1 MRACL
6 AGGDTMH
13 VGVSSPTLGVIGGGQ
28 LGRMLAEAAGPLGVD
43 VIVSD
48 PTPACPASAVAR
60 DQIVGDFDDVDTIRG
75 VADRSD
81 FLTYEIELVD
91 PDALETVME
100 ESGIPVHPS
109 PESLRMT
116 QDKLLEKRRLSDAG
130 IPVPAFR
137 PVDRE
142 EDLRTAIETFGYPVM
157 LKARHGGYDGRGN
170 FLIAEEADIEPALDA
185 APGAMLVEQ
194 VIEFDRELS
203 VIGVRGE
210 AGTATF
216 PAGENIHEA
225 EILRETIV
233 PARTDDDILTLA
245 QSVATEVL
253 TLMEGRGVFGIELFE
268 ADGEILVNEIA
279 PRPHNS
285 GHYSIEGAYTSQFA
299 QHVRAVVGYPLGAT
313 QSRDPTVMANVLGDV
328 TDPEPASLTGVE
340 AVFETPGASLHW
352 YGKREVRP
360 LRKMGHV
367 TVVPTGS
374 ESRSDLLGTA
384 RRLSNGL
391 TFET

>member
-1 MRACL
+1 
-6 AGGDTMH
+6 MH

-43 VIVSD
+43 LIVSD
-48 PTPACPASAVAR
+48 PTPKCPASAVAR
-60 DQIVGDFDDVDTIRG
+60 DQIVGDFDDVDTIRS

-81 FLTYEIELVD
+81 FLTFEIELVD

-100 ESGIPVHPS
+100 ETGIPVHPA

-116 QDKLLEKRRLSDAG
+116 QDKLVEKRRLSDAG

-137 PVDRE
+137 PVNRE
-142 EDLRTAIETFGYPVM
+142 QDLQAAVETFGYPVM

-170 FLIAEEADIEPALDA
+170 FFIAEEADIEPALNA

-203 VIGVRGE
+203 VIGVRSE
-210 AGTATF
+210 AGPATF

-233 PARTDDDILTLA
+233 PARTDEEILTLA
-245 QSVATEVL
+245 QSVATDVL
-253 TLMEGRGVFGIELFE
+253 ALMEGRGVFGIELFE

-328 TDPEPASLTGVE
+328 TDPGPASLTGVE
-340 AVFETPGASLHW
+340 AVFETPGATLHW

-367 TVVPTGS
+367 TMVPTGA
-374 ESRSDLLGTA
+374 ESRADLLGTV
-384 RRLSNGL
+384 RRLSEDL